1 MAVDVAR
8 SSTLVGV
15 LVLAACVPL
24 VDDAVAQSEPHSTGE
39 LGGDEFDPSATN
51 AESGAT
57 TPPDASTGDG
67 TDGAGTTKGS
77 DAEGSTG
84 LHASDGSDGSN
95 DSSGSNGETSDPD
108 GSSSTTA
115 SPPAELAHYRIR
127 IDNTWSERTHPG
139 TDPSLVPEY
148 AHFSWL
154 GGATHDDGADFWE
167 LGALA
172 SPGMVQMAESG
183 LTLVLMDEVQAA
195 IDGGHADAALSWQQW
210 FCPPATDVPGCG
222 EPEVEIDVTQAFAR
236 VTLVSMLGP
245 SPDLFIGVD
254 GLPLFVDGAWVQTL
268 VVDLHPYDGGTRSDH
283 DFTMDGALQ
292 LPPLPISVIAS
303 TDDHILG
310 PGSLGT
316 MTFERLW

>member
-1 MAVDVAR
+1 MAEHVTR
-8 SSTLVGV
+8 SSSLIGV
-15 LVLAACVPL
+15 LVLAGCVPL
-24 VDDAVAQSEPHSTGE
+24 IDATNARAESSGGAEHGSTS
-39 LGGDEFDPSATN
+39 GDPTAAN

-57 TPPDASTGDG
+57 SEPRSTTDSGDPTLDPTVDVTGSESTGG
-67 TDGAGTTKGS
+67 PTSEGAG
-77 DAEGSTG
+77 
-84 LHASDGSDGSN
+84 GSN
-95 DSSGSNGETSDPD
+95 DSSGSNDDAES
-108 GSSSTTA
+108 SSSTTA
-115 SPPAELAHYRIR
+115 SAPAELAHYRVR

-139 TDPSLVPEY
+139 LVPEY

-154 GGATHDDGADFWE
+154 GGATHDDGVAFWQ

-195 IDGGHADAALSWQQW
+195 IDDGHADAALTWQQW

-222 EPEVEIDVTQAFAR
+222 APEVEIDVTQAFAR

-254 GLPLFVDGAWVQTL
+254 GLPLFDDGAWVETL

-292 LPPLPISVIAS
+292 LPPLPISIIAS

>member
-1 MAVDVAR
+1 MAVHVAR
-8 SSTLVGV
+8 SSSLVCV
-15 LVLAACVPL
+15 LALAACVPL
-24 VDDAVAQSEPHSTGE
+24 VDGTSAQSDPSSTGE
-39 LGGDEFDPSATN
+39 TAGDEVDPSATN

-57 TPPDASTGDG
+57 TRPDASTGDA
-67 TDGAGTTKGS
+67 TDGAGTTTAPDG
-77 DAEGSTG
+77 EGSTG
-84 LHASDGSDGSN
+84 VRATDGSDGSN
-95 DSSGSNGETSDPD
+95 DSSGSNADTIDPD
-108 GSSSTTA
+108 ASSSTTA

-139 TDPSLVPEY
+139 LVPEY

-195 IDGGHADAALSWQQW
+195 IDGGHADAALTWQQW

-222 EPEVEIDVTQAFAR
+222 EPEVEIDVTQAFSR

-254 GLPLFVDGAWVQTL
+254 GLPLFEDGAWIETL

-292 LPPLPISVIAS
+292 LPPAPISVIAS
-303 TDDHILG
+303 SDDHILG